1 MDKSRRKIVMTKA
14 ELVSKI
20 AEKAGLTKADSE
32 KALNAFLSAVEETL
46 ISEGKLTL
54 TGFGTFAV
62 EERKERTGRNPRT
75 GEELKIPACKVV
87 KFRPGKLL
95 KEAVK

>member
-1 MDKSRRKIVMTKA
+1 MTKA

-46 ISEGKLTL
+46 VSEGKLTL

-75 GEELKIPACKVV
+75 GEEIKIPACKVV

>member
-1 MDKSRRKIVMTKA
+1 MTKA
-14 ELVSKI
+14 ELVAKI
-20 AEKAGLTKADSE
+20 ADQANLSKSKAEL
-32 KALNAFLSAVEETL
+32 ALKAFLESVEATL
-46 ISEGKLTL
+46 VSDGKLTL

-62 EERKERTGRNPRT
+62 EERKARTGRNPRT
-75 GEELKIPACKVV
+75 GDEIKIPAAKVV

>member
-1 MDKSRRKIVMTKA
+1 MTKA
-14 ELVSKI
+14 DLVAKI
-20 AEKAGLTKADSE
+20 AEKASISKADAE
-32 KALNAFLSAVEETL
+32 RALNAFVEAVEATL
-46 ISEGKLTL
+46 VNEGKLTL

-75 GEELKIPACKVV
+75 GQEIKIPATKVV

-95 KEAVK
+95 KDAVK

>member
-1 MDKSRRKIVMTKA
+1 MTKA
-14 ELVSKI
+14 DLVAKI
-20 AEKAGLTKADSE
+20 SEKAAISKADAE
-32 KALNAFLSAVEETL
+32 RALNAFLDAVGSTL
-46 ISEGKLTL
+46 VGEGKLTL

-75 GEELKIPACKVV
+75 GEEIKIPATKVV

-95 KEAVK
+95 KDAVK

>member
-1 MDKSRRKIVMTKA
+1 MTKA

-46 ISEGKLTL
+46 VSEGKLTL

-75 GEELKIPACKVV
+75 GDEIKIPACKVV

>member
-1 MDKSRRKIVMTKA
+1 MTKT
-14 ELVSKI
+14 ELVSRI

-46 ISEGKLTL
+46 INEGKLTL

-75 GEELKIPACKVV
+75 GEEIKIPACKVV